1 MHAARKSL
9 SPMIQFIGRFTRA
22 ADGLGEATAFVAQ
35 EPGAGASPLRRLL
48 REDADWNHLLRDLTD
63 RATLAAEETSAF
75 DTTFAGAPE
84 DVAVSVLEPK
94 MSAVAY
100 RADTAQWKP
109 EAALT
114 LCKGNERVLD
124 DAMALGGEDLPVA
137 WYVIER
143 RTLVRWGAPQ
153 ELEQVVYEL
162 IVLYFDTTRRL
173 LYIHGSEKSSTY
185 KDLAQAVLGEDC
197 ELINGARTFRV
208 LARLDRLVPT
218 NVGLKDARDY
228 FTRFSLH
235 VGSDVSQGFDTTQE
249 HKSQTHIA
257 ASGFA
262 DGDSVS
268 ISAAAS
274 GRFWSPTTAPSLKAW
289 TDWCDQQGTK
299 LLDSTINLERVFD
312 GFIIP
317 EDITARPPYV
327 LLGVQWPWQVYLGSR
342 DRYTLTYDNRS
353 YPLTEVDFEVDDYS
367 PAGPFLFSLTTSAWR
382 VAYQADYDT
391 KGLLYRPRG
400 QDAVIVGSGP
410 TAQSQPLV
418 EWLNAHRPDLFL
430 EGDRLIDDEGR
441 LIAPRYTRRS
451 YDPALLTPL
460 KWQGVNFSRESQ
472 KPERRTD
479 SIQYY
484 MSAHL
489 RATSSFDVLLDDDG
503 TGEAADLV
511 GLKVDGRY
519 LDVTLVHC
527 KYSHKPAP
535 GIRVEDLYEVCGQA
549 MRGAKWRRGNTLPL
563 LDHLH
568 GRAVQYTRRTGGV
581 SPYEVGGPKDLFAIR
596 DRARLLRPRFHT
608 VIAQPGLQAGKASNE
623 QLLLLAG
630 AEKFVRD
637 TSAGDFTVYCSP

>member
-1 MHAARKSL
+1 M
-9 SPMIQFIGRFTRA
+9 
-22 ADGLGEATAFVAQ
+22 FVAQ

-75 DTTFAGAPE
+75 DTTFTGAPE

-100 RADTAQWKP
+100 RAATAEWKP
-109 EAALT
+109 EAALA

-124 DAMALGGEDLPVA
+124 DAMALGGDDSPVA

-143 RTLVRWGAPQ
+143 RTPGRWGAPQ

-162 IVLYFDTTRRL
+162 IMLYFDTTRRL

-185 KDLAQAVLGEDC
+185 KDLAEAVLGEDC
-197 ELINGARTFRV
+197 ELINGKRTFRV

-218 NVGLKDARDY
+218 NVGLKDTRDY

-235 VGSDVSQGFDTTQE
+235 VGSDVSQGFTTAQE

-257 ASGFA
+257 TSGFD

-268 ISAAAS
+268 ISAAHS

-289 TDWCDQQGTK
+289 TNGCVQQGTK
-299 LLDSTINLERVFD
+299 LLDSTINLEQIFD

-317 EDITARPPYV
+317 EDITARPPYAV
-327 LLGVQWPWQVYLGSR
+327 LGVQWPWQVSIGSR
-342 DRYTLTYDNRS
+342 DRYTLTYDNVR
-353 YPLTEVDFEVDDYS
+353 YALTDVDFEVDDCS
-367 PAGPFLFSLTTSAWR
+367 PTGPFLFSLTPPAGR
-382 VAYQADYDT
+382 VAYQADYDA
-391 KGLLYRPRG
+391 KGLVFRPRE

-410 TAQSQPLV
+410 TAEPQPLE
-418 EWLNAHRPDLFL
+418 EWLNTHRPDLFL

-441 LIAPRYTRRS
+441 LIAPRYTRRP
-451 YDPALLTPL
+451 YDPSLLTPL
-460 KWQGVNFSRESQ
+460 DWRDVDLSKESQ
-472 KPERRTD
+472 KAERLTD

-484 MSAHL
+484 MSARL
-489 RATSSFDVLLDDDG
+489 QAAGSFDVLLDDDG
-503 TGEAADLV
+503 SGGAADLA
-511 GLKVDGRY
+511 GLRVDGLY

-527 KYSHKPAP
+527 RYSHKPAP
-535 GIRVEDLYEVCGQA
+535 GTRVEDLYEVCGQA
-549 MRGAKWRRGNTLPL
+549 MRSAKWRRGNALPL
-563 LDHLH
+563 VDHLRS
-568 GRAVQYTRRTGGV
+568 RAMRYTQRNGGI
-581 SPYEVGGPKDLFAIR
+581 SPYEVGGSKALFAIR
-596 DRARLLRPRFHT
+596 DQARLLRPRFHT
-608 VIAQPGLQAGKASNE
+608 VIVQPGLQASKATNE

-637 TSAGDFTVYCSP
+637 TSAGDFTVYCSR